1 MPNWTKEFIAGQREI
16 KPASVLP
23 IVGKWDEVPAFEGA
37 LHYCAIFGFH
47 KAETWSTGSDLA
59 MQDIKYLENAA
70 NNYPS
75 ALDEIERA
83 HTENGRLNWMLNV
96 IVRGMKSD
104 IERHSYAVA
113 AVNVVRLLELNGYWP
128 DEGGEG

>member
-83 HTENGRLNWMLNV
+83 HTE
-96 IVRGMKSD
+96 
-104 IERHSYAVA
+104 IERLEVELSKRKKRKWHPASERPDQCPLRTTAQYAEA
-113 AVNVVRLLELNGYWP
+113 AAPRGQK
-128 DEGGEG
+128 EG